1 MVAQFSKYLY
11 IDRSNFSLIGLFL
24 DFITKYLV
32 CFLGFVFVSKISL
45 KARSSLL
52 TRDLFCSCLKVC
64 LSFFLFHYSPSSF
77 SSSSPL
83 TFSSSD
89 ACSRFLFL
97 RALLPDF
104 LGCYTS
110 FYFYCVSFWEF
121 FYCYTFLYYAPCFSF
136 LTFIIFYALFYLF

>member
-1 MVAQFSKYLY
+1 MVAQCSKYFY
-11 IDRSNFSLIGLFL
+11 IDWSNFSLIGLFL

-32 CFLGFVFVSKISL
+32 CLGVVFVSKISL

>member
-1 MVAQFSKYLY
+1 MVAQFSKYFY
-11 IDRSNFSLIGLFL
+11 IDWSISSLIGLFL
-24 DFITKYLV
+24 DFITKHLV
-32 CFLGFVFVSKISL
+32 WLLGSVFVSKISS